1 MSGALFADVFH
12 AHQFLTMFN
21 VMSSDPLWLWARRG
35 TIVFSKRGLQLE
47 RALLVCPSFT
57 ESLGVTLPVLN
68 VVFAWPSEA
77 SEEVAFEV
85 HLQDNSSDSS
95 CRVLRFSSACKRP
108 MASPDFTC
116 LPLRQVL
123 VDSSAETAPAQGQLL
138 FVRMDL
144 AKMVAR
150 YCKHVEYRAT
160 HRIVVQGSLLLR
172 FVFFSST
179 ATAVDALPVEFR

>member
-1 MSGALFADVFH
+1 
-12 AHQFLTMFN
+12 
-21 VMSSDPLWLWARRG
+21 
-35 TIVFSKRGLQLE
+35 
-47 RALLVCPSFT
+47 
-57 ESLGVTLPVLN
+57 
-68 VVFAWPSEA
+68 
-77 SEEVAFEV
+77 
-85 HLQDNSSDSS
+85 
-95 CRVLRFSSACKRP
+95 

-116 LPLRQVL
+116 LPLRHVF